1 MGKLLLQ
8 LGNNQNWENLY
19 THRWES
25 VSIDGGRKYI
35 PIPSQ
40 VLPILAEHR
49 ILAIGGG
56 SMDAL
61 QHWKTAGWIIP
72 KLYISGVS
80 YPFLEANLPTEKIPL
95 NDYRLIILP
104 DLSHSYRLEFQ
115 VPKWLKEVELD
126 IWQYVGEEKD
136 ETDELIKQLL

>member
-1 MGKLLLQ
+1 MGKLVLQ

-19 THRWES
+19 THRWEA
-25 VSIDGGRKYI
+25 VSIDNGKKYI
-35 PIPSQ
+35 PIPPQ
-40 VLPILAEHR
+40 TIPILVEHR

-56 SMDAL
+56 SADAL
-61 QHWKTAGWIIP
+61 QNWYTAGWIVP

-104 DLSHSYRLEFQ
+104 DLSHSYRLVFQ
-115 VPKWLKEVELD
+115 TPKWLKEVELD
-126 IWQYVGEEKD
+126 IWQYVGPELD
-136 ETDELIKQLL
+136 QTDELIKELI